1 MFAIRSNRL
10 FFLLIALWLSI
21 AASIRPLSIPDEG
34 RYADITRWMVESGDW
49 LTPRIDSIPFFHK
62 PPLLHWIG
70 GGLLELF
77 GIHIWV
83 MRLAPVIAAMVMLIG
98 MFWFVRRHSRAP
110 HQETL
115 ARSSVL
121 VMASSLLF
129 YGSSQ
134 YINHDLMVAAWI
146 SLTVFAIAD
155 FTLTNAKSSRYL
167 GYFAAACALL
177 SKGLIGVLIPGMI
190 LLPWLIVAGHW
201 RRIPAI
207 LHPAGIILFVALI
220 TPWLYLVDQKYPGF
234 AHYFFIEQQFDRFSS
249 GQFNN
254 KQPWPF
260 YLVCLL
266 VSFLPWLLSI
276 GKNYRWKSVG
286 QLLNPTIFPLLT
298 WWAISVT
305 VFFSLPPSKL
315 AGYILPATPP
325 LAIYLAC
332 VLHALLPTRT
342 SGVRLMRDYA
352 SVVFVALIALASL
365 ALPFIPRAAIELSP
379 QESRELVILAVVLL
393 AALTG
398 IVVLYRKSRI
408 TPFQVTL
415 MAAILLCTSVSF
427 LVKWL
432 DHKSNA
438 DQMAFAQDLTPQM
451 SLVFYHNYYYDIP
464 FMLNRKQPI
473 YWVEDWAT
481 VAGDNGA
488 AQIKDGLRFEPD
500 KQYLLWTD
508 QDLAQR
514 IAGHESLMILVP
526 SNLSVPA
533 LGSLAPVRVEKN
545 FRVYIVGQPI
555 TTTVFPAKP

>member
-10 FFLLIALWLSI
+10 FFLLIALWLGI

-70 GGLLELF
+70 GGLMEVF
-77 GIHIWV
+77 GIHIWAI
-83 MRLAPVIAAMVMLIG
+83 RLAPVIAAMVMLLGI
-98 MFWFVRRHSRAP
+98 FWFVSRHSRAP
-110 HQETL
+110 NQQTL

-155 FTLTNAKSSRYL
+155 FTLTGDKRSRYL

-201 RRIPAI
+201 RKIPAI
-207 LHPAGIILFVALI
+207 LHPFGIILFVALI

-266 VSFLPWLLSI
+266 VSFLPWLLSV
-276 GKNYRWKSVG
+276 GKNYRWTSAS

-305 VFFSLPPSKL
+305 LFFSIPPSKL

-332 VLHALLPTRT
+332 VLQALLPTRST
-342 SGVRLMRDYA
+342 GVRLMRDYA
-352 SVVFVALIALASL
+352 SVAFVALIALTSL
-365 ALPFIPRAAIELSP
+365 ALPFIPRAAAELSAE
-379 QESRELVILAVVLL
+379 ESRELIVLAVVLL
-393 AALTG
+393 VALAV
-398 IVVLYRKSRI
+398 IVVLYRRARI

-415 MAAILLCTSVSF
+415 MSAILLCTSVSF

-438 DQMAFAQDLTPQM
+438 DQMAFAQDLTPDM

-481 VAGDNGA
+481 VQGDNGA

-500 KQYLLWTD
+500 KKYLLWND
-508 QDLAQR
+508 QDLDQH
-514 IAGHESLMILVP
+514 IAAHESLMILVP
-526 SNLSVPA
+526 SKLSIPA
-533 LGSLAPVRVEKN
+533 LAAQVPVRVEKN
-545 FRVYIVGQPI
+545 FKVYIVSKA
-555 TTTVFPAKP
+555 TVAPAAP